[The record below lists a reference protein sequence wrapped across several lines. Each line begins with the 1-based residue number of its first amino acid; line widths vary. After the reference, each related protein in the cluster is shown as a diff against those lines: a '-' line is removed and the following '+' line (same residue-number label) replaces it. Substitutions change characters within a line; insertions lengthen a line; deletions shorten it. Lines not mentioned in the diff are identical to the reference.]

1 MGLRHHV
8 FGSLLEAWW
17 NRSWALSKLASWTL
31 GIPDRWTSDECRPY
45 TCSQGTLHHWWDKL
59 VFFSVTLLLTD
70 HTSLTSRST
79 RKSWR
84 SFVRNLP
91 FSSFS
96 NSTAESLLF
105 WCSFRPSYVIFCRLS
120 AESKMPH
127 LWRHGRHN
135 VPWPTLDDENLI
147 EEFRQP
153 HIFRSGRGYKFAWTS
168 ESLNSAPP

>member
-70 HTSLTSRST
+70 HTRLTSRST
-79 RKSWR
+79 RKSWGC
-84 SFVRNLP
+84 FVRNLP
-91 FSSFS
+91 FSSFT

-120 AESKMPH
+120 AE
-127 LWRHGRHN
+127 
-135 VPWPTLDDENLI
+135 NLEI
-147 EEFRQP
+147 QDAPFMT
-153 HIFRSGRGYKFAWTS
+153 SWTS
-168 ESLNSAPP
+168 YCAMTNIRRRKPYWGVSSTPLFP